1 MNLLADLGQA
11 QYLYLLAVMV
21 FAGVV
26 HGAIGL
32 GFPMVATP
40 LIAIFLDVRLAI
52 LLTLLP
58 TVSVNVLT
66 IWGGTDQRESL
77 REYAPMFGAVL
88 CGSIVGAWM
97 LATMDPSPF
106 RLALAVL
113 IVLYLWTAI
122 TGYRATRW
130 IEPGKITV
138 VVGFGLVAGVSG
150 GITNVMVA
158 ILVIY
163 FMSLEM
169 PRSKM
174 VPIFNTCF
182 LIGKL
187 SQMGVLALAGLVT
200 FSLLGQTAP
209 LAVAAVAGLLGGK
222 RLGAMISVDFYRKV
236 LHILLFVLAI
246 ILLAQF
252 TYSLLQLPAS
262 PA

>member
-21 FAGVV
+21 FAGTV

-40 LIAIFLDVRLAI
+40 LIAVFLDVRLAI

-58 TVSVNVLT
+58 TVSVNIVT
-66 IWGGTDQRESL
+66 IWGGTDHKDSL

-88 CGSIVGAWM
+88 AGSLIGAWM

-106 RLALAVL
+106 RLALAAL
-113 IVLYLWTAI
+113 IILYLWTAL
-122 TGYRATRW
+122 TGNFASQW
-130 IEPGKITV
+130 IKPGIPGIMI
-138 VVGFGLVAGVSG
+138 GFGVVAGISG
-150 GITNVMVA
+150 GVTNVMIA

-163 FMSLEM
+163 FMSMDM

-187 SQMGVLALAGLVT
+187 SQMGVLAIAGLV
-200 FSLLGQTAP
+200 SLTLLAQTTP
-209 LAVAAVAGLLGGK
+209 LAVCAIVGLVLGK
-222 RLGAMISVDFYRKV
+222 RIGNLISVEFYRKL

-246 ILLAQF
+246 ILLVQF
-252 TYSLLQLPAS
+252 TLSVL
-262 PA
+262 